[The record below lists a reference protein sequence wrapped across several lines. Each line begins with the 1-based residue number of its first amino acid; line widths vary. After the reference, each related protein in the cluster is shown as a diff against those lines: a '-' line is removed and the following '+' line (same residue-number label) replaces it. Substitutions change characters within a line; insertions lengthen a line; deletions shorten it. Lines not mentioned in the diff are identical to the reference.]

1 MNRPAKTGFL
11 VQLGKRVTAGVL
23 PLAALGLLLDRT
35 PALAQYSPNC
45 LRNGKKD
52 FCAVTQVAGAT
63 TPQQELA
70 LIVFA
75 DHSVVEVLRN
85 ETSCRQN
92 GAVRTCD
99 AKIITPPGHPKALP
113 AYYRGTAYEGG
124 YRHEYV
130 SSSLRITTFFLD

>member
-1 MNRPAKTGFL
+1 MNRPPQPGLLA
-11 VQLGKRVTAGVL
+11 QLGSGATAGVFT
-23 PLAALGLLLDRT
+23 LAALELLLHG
-35 PALAQYSPNC
+35 PAAQAQYSPNC

-52 FCAVTQVAGAT
+52 ACAVTQVAGAT

-70 LIVFA
+70 QIVFA

-85 ETSCRQN
+85 ETSCKQN
-92 GAVRTCD
+92 GAIRTCN

-130 SSSLRITTFFLD
+130 SSRLRITYFFLD